1 MTRPLTAAPTPSP
14 AGLAGAEPEAGAL
27 ALRLADGRRL
37 RLPFRWLRDHCA
49 CADCLHPETAQR
61 LVDTFA
67 LPAELAVERVDCTA
81 DGLTIAWRD
90 GHVSRH
96 PLAQLR
102 AVLEPPAEPPL
113 TLWRPDELEGEGPSV
128 DYAAVMAGDEG
139 VAAWLEA
146 VRRYGFC
153 FVEGVPPS
161 AEETERL
168 ARRIAYVRETIFGG
182 FWVFSANMAHAD
194 TAYTTGT
201 IGPHTDGTYALDAP
215 GLQLFHC
222 LEFEGE
228 GGESL
233 LIDGFRVADDLKR
246 EEPEAYATL
255 ARVEVP
261 GQYLEEGVHLR
272 AERPVLRHDSAGRL
286 AQVSF
291 NNHDRAPFLLPEPEM
306 EAFYRALGLFWAR
319 LDDPAYQLRTHLDP
333 GRALIFDNWRVLH
346 GRLAYVGK
354 RTLCG
359 CYLNREDFD
368 SRWRVLA
375 AAAG

>member
-1 MTRPLTAAPTPSP
+1 MTPSGPLP
-14 AGLAGAEPEAGAL
+14 AGLAAAETDADSL
-27 ALRLADGRRL
+27 SLTFTDGRQR
-37 RLPFRWLRDHCA
+37 RLPFLWLRDHCA

-67 LPAELAVERVDCTA
+67 LPSDLAPDAIESGAE
-81 DGLTIAWRD
+81 GLSIRWSD

-96 PLAQLR
+96 PVAQL
-102 AVLEPPAEPPL
+102 AETLAEPVEPAL
-113 TLWRPDELEGEGPSV
+113 HLWRGDQLAGEGPSV
-128 DYAAVMAGDEG
+128 AYEAVMEGEQG
-139 VAAWLEA
+139 VADWLA
-146 VRRYGFC
+146 AIRRDGFC
-153 FVEGVPPS
+153 FVEDVPPT
-161 AEETERL
+161 AEATEAL

-201 IGPHTDGTYALDAP
+201 IGPHTDGTYVEDAP

-233 LIDGFRVADDLKR
+233 LIDGFRVAADLQR
-246 EEPEAYATL
+246 EDPEAHAVL
-255 ARVEVP
+255 SRVEVP

-272 AERPVLRHDSAGRL
+272 AARPILRHDSAGRL
-286 AQVSF
+286 VQVSF

-306 EAFYRALGLFWAR
+306 SAFYRALSAFWR
-319 LDDPAYQLRTHLDP
+319 KLDDPGYQLRTHLDP

-346 GRLAYVGK
+346 GRLAYRGR

-359 CYLNREDFD
+359 CYLNHEDFD
-368 SRWRVLA
+368 SRRRVLLGQA
-375 AAAG
+375 A